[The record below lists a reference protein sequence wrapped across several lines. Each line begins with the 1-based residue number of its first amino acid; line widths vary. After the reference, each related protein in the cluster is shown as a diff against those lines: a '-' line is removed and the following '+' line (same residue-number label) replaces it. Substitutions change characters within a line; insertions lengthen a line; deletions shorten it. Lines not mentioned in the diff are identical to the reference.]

1 MVDCA
6 AAKELGITVCNIP
19 AYSTNAVAQLV
30 FAFIL
35 SFTNQVA
42 VHTQAVE
49 NGEWCHCPDFCFWKT
64 PLMELDGKTLGIF
77 GFGAIG
83 HRVAQIAETFGM
95 QVLVCTPHEKPL
107 DGLHSTRF
115 ADADTVLAN
124 SDIIT
129 CHCPLTPDTQGMM
142 NAAAFDKMKDGAI
155 FINTSR
161 GPVDV
166 LSTEPPATD
175 NPLLHAKNCRI
186 TPHIAWAA
194 YETRARL
201 LGILQANIAAYLD
214 GKPQNV
220 VNG

>member
-1 MVDCA
+1 
-6 AAKELGITVCNIP
+6 
-19 AYSTNAVAQLV
+19 
-30 FAFIL
+30 
-35 SFTNQVA
+35 
-42 VHTQAVE
+42 
-49 NGEWCHCPDFCFWKT
+49 
-64 PLMELDGKTLGIF
+64 MELDGKTLGIF

-161 GPVDV
+161 GPVVDEDALAQALNSGKLAGAGLDV
-166 LSTEPPATD
+166 LSTEPPAAD

-186 TPHIAWAA
+186 TPHIAGRPMRPVPDCLAFCK
-194 YETRARL
+194 R
-201 LGILQANIAAYLD
+201 ILPLT
-214 GKPQNV
+214 
-220 VNG
+220 

>member
-1 MVDCA
+1 MN
-6 AAKELGITVCNIP
+6 G
-19 AYSTNAVAQLV
+19 AVAR
-30 FAFIL
+30 
-35 SFTNQVA
+35 T
-42 VHTQAVE
+42 
-49 NGEWCHCPDFCFWKT
+49 FCFWKT

-142 NAAAFDKMKDGAI
+142 NAAAFDKMKDDAI

-161 GPVDV
+161 GPVVDENALAQALNSGKLAGAGLDV

-194 YETRARL
+194 MRPVPDCLAFCKQ
-201 LGILQANIAAYLD
+201 ILPLT
-214 GKPQNV
+214 
-220 VNG
+220 